1 MTGSQFWLQSR
12 RKSPML
18 PHHQGACMGRK
29 EKLLKGLQERPGDP
43 IAKTIRSLSPRLYQI
58 ITLHNGIAGS
68 PGLSIEE
75 VATRLNIS
83 PEEAAENER
92 KGVRQ
97 LRHPATS
104 KVIAEAIQQ
113 ADVEIWNLLVTQANV
128 VYKASLKEK
137 EGQLPGEFRIGIK
150 CVYGSVLQW
159 LERHA
164 SQTRLAWY
172 RTEFS
177 KEDLFRTIRGLK
189 KLPKH
194 TVMPISL
201 NRAARLLDVEMPLFR
216 QALALSVNRF
226 VSTLGYLIPR
236 PIGSRALR
244 AVRLH
249 TLLIENQ
256 PSPFMTLDQ
265 LYSRYV
271 AEYADDDPSVRDL
284 VNAMFDHQ
292 HLVMMLGH
300 MGFYGIMPDMH
311 DLAPEDVKDTLL
323 FDPIYDKEATCFF
336 KKPKDGTSKTEII
349 KAIVE
354 EKGIS
359 NIVEIADEFVRR
371 KGDPDLRNVVPQ
383 ILSQSGEFIQL
394 SPSVYGLWEARKDLD
409 LFRVSCDVLLTKSD
423 IRWYVMA
430 RYAGEPLT
438 TFPLWTPAMEM
449 KWCAWAEKYA
459 VNPGRKRLFQSLLHV
474 VEPRQ
479 WPADDSE
486 KAYWLRLKEWM
497 GHYFLARQC
506 KYALWDNETT
516 LMDLAK
522 LVISTCETRSMN
534 WIRANRTIGRYS
546 FEDRSITHLSLLIA
560 LGVIIP
566 TDHWQKPHPIG
577 PKAPAM
583 KADILKAIKERDP
596 FRWEDGIGFEFKT
609 RLQHLPDGFNFGW
622 VSPSDFQTLLKKM
635 FEDTPEADAEITLGA
650 STSVDNVPAQLSLF

>member
-1 MTGSQFWLQSR
+1 
-12 RKSPML
+12 ML

-29 EKLLKGLQERPGDP
+29 EKLLKGLQERPEDA
-43 IAKTIRSLSPRLYQI
+43 IATTIRSLSPRLYQI

-68 PGLSIEE
+68 TGLSIEE
-75 VATRLNIS
+75 VASRLNIS
-83 PEEAAENER
+83 PEKAVEYER

-97 LRHPATS
+97 LRHPATG
-104 KVIAEAIQQ
+104 KVIAEAIRQ
-113 ADVEIWNLLVTQANV
+113 AAVEIWNLLVTQANV

-137 EGQLPGEFRIGIK
+137 EGQLPGEFRVGIK
-150 CVYGSVLQW
+150 CVYGSVSQW
-159 LERHA
+159 LDRYA

-172 RTEFS
+172 CTDFS
-177 KEDLFRTIRGLK
+177 KEDLFRTIGSLK
-189 KLPKH
+189 KLPER
-194 TVMPISL
+194 TVMPVSL
-201 NRAARLLDVEMPLFR
+201 NRAARLLDVEMPLLR

-236 PIGSRALR
+236 PTGSRALR

-249 TLLIENQ
+249 TILIGNQ

-300 MGFYGIMPDMH
+300 MGFYGIMSEGD
-311 DLAPEDVKDTLL
+311 DNASEDVKAPFL
-323 FDPIYDKEATCFF
+323 FDPAYDKEATCFF
-336 KKPKDGTSKTEII
+336 KKPKDGTSKTEIL
-349 KAIVE
+349 KAIVK

-359 NIVEIADEFVRR
+359 NVVEIMDEYVRR
-371 KGDPDLRNVVPQ
+371 EGDPDLRNAVTP

-394 SPSVYGLWEARKDLD
+394 SPSVYGLWEDRKDLD
-409 LFRVSCDVLLTKSD
+409 ASRVSCDVLLTKSD

-438 TFPLWTPAMEM
+438 TFPLWTPTMEM

-506 KYALWDNETT
+506 KYALWDNEPT

-534 WIRANRTIGRYS
+534 WIRASRTIGRYS

-560 LGVIIP
+560 LGVILP

-583 KADILKAIKERDP
+583 KADILKTIKDNDP
-596 FRWEDGIGFEFKT
+596 FCWEDGIGFEFKT
-609 RLQHLPDGFNFGW
+609 RLRNLPDDFNFGW
-622 VSPSDFQTLLKKM
+622 VSPSDFQALLKKM
-635 FEDTPEADAEITLGA
+635 FEKTTEADAEITLGA
-650 STSVDNVPAQLSLF
+650 SASVDDVPAQLSLF

>member
-1 MTGSQFWLQSR
+1 
-12 RKSPML
+12 
-18 PHHQGACMGRK
+18 MGQE
-29 EKLLKGLQERPGDP
+29 EKLLKGLQGRPENA
-43 IAKTIRSLSPRLYQI
+43 IAKTICSLSPRLYKI
-58 ITLHNGIAGS
+58 IALHNGIAGS
-68 PGLSIEE
+68 AGLSIEE

-83 PEEAAENER
+83 PEKAVEYER

-177 KEDLFRTIRGLK
+177 KEDLFRTIGGLK

-194 TVMPISL
+194 TVMPICL

-622 VSPSDFQTLLKKM
+622 ISPSDFQTLLKKM

>member
-1 MTGSQFWLQSR
+1 
-12 RKSPML
+12 
-18 PHHQGACMGRK
+18 MGRK
-29 EKLLKGLQERPGDP
+29 EKQLKSVQGRPEDA
-43 IAKTIRSLSPRLYQI
+43 IAKTIDSLSPLLCKI

-68 PGLSIEE
+68 AGLSIEE
-75 VATRLNIS
+75 VAARLNIS
-83 PEEAAENER
+83 PEKAAEYER
-92 KGVRQ
+92 KGLRQ
-97 LRHPATS
+97 LRHPATG

-113 ADVEIWNLLVTQANV
+113 ANFEIWNLLVTQANV

-137 EGQLPGEFRIGIK
+137 EGHLPGEFRIGIK

-177 KEDLFRTIRGLK
+177 KEDLFRTIGGLK
-189 KLPKH
+189 RLPKH
-194 TVMPISL
+194 TSMPFSL
-201 NRAARLLDVEMPLFR
+201 KRAARLLDVEMPLLR

-249 TLLIENQ
+249 TILIGNQ
-256 PSPFMTLDQ
+256 PSPFMTLNQ
-265 LYSRYV
+265 LYSRYI

-300 MGFYGIMPDMH
+300 MGFYGIMPDVDDH
-311 DLAPEDVKDTLL
+311 APEDVKDPFH
-323 FDPIYDKEATCFF
+323 FDPVYDKEATCFY
-336 KKPKDGTSKTEII
+336 KKPKDDTSKIEIL

-359 NIVEIADEFVRR
+359 NLVEIADEFVRQ
-371 KGDPDLRNVVPQ
+371 KGDPDLRKVVPQ

-394 SPSVYGLWEARKDLD
+394 SPSVYGLWEARKNLD
-409 LFRVSCDVLLTKSD
+409 VIRVACDVLLSKSE

-430 RYAGEPLT
+430 RYAGEPLSA
-438 TFPLWTPAMEM
+438 FPLWTPTMEM
-449 KWCAWAEKYA
+449 KWCAWAEKHA

-479 WPADDSE
+479 WPADDTE

-497 GHYFLARQC
+497 GHYFLASQC
-506 KYALWDNETT
+506 RHALWDNEPS
-516 LMDLAK
+516 LMEIAK
-522 LVISTCETRSMN
+522 LVIFTCETRSMN
-534 WIRANRTIGRYS
+534 WIRASRTIGKYA
-546 FEDRSITHLSLLIA
+546 FDARSITHLSLLIA
-560 LGVIIP
+560 LGVILP
-566 TDHWQKPHPIG
+566 TNHWQKPHPIG
-577 PKAPAM
+577 PQAPAM
-583 KADILKAIKERDP
+583 KGDILKAFKENDP
-596 FRWEDGIGFEFKT
+596 FRWEDGIGLELKT
-609 RLQHLPDGFNFGW
+609 RLQQLPDDFNLGW
-622 VSPSDFQTLLKKM
+622 VSPSDFQTLLEKM
-635 FEDTPEADAEITLGA
+635 FEETMEAEAKITPDAIPSL
-650 STSVDNVPAQLSLF
+650 DDIPAQLSLF